1 MNTLIEIDSFVIVV
15 NLVIYTFY
23 ITTPFKFPALECHR
37 SAQTVEL
44 YALVSICI
52 AISGQ
57 EPLKLAFC

>member
-52 AISGQ
+52 AISG
-57 EPLKLAFC
+57 